1 MTIMLSPARL
11 KYIVISVLLL
21 FGMFNFTRTTMD
33 IIQSSKRLESMQKTV
48 SSLEKKKLAL
58 DKELKYKK
66 TARFIEEQAR
76 NRLNMAKQGEDVL
89 VLPAALRDPSKITSR
104 LEKPNGQV
112 MGDTDS
118 VENEERRNFWL
129 WLELFF

>member
-1 MTIMLSPARL
+1 MLSPARL
-11 KYIVISVLLL
+11 KYIVISLLL
-21 FGMFNFTRTTMD
+21 VFGMFNFTRTTMD

-48 SSLEKKKLAL
+48 SSLEKKKKAL

-66 TARFIEEQAR
+66 TTRFVEEQAR
-76 NRLNMAKQGEDVL
+76 NRLNMAKRGEDVL
-89 VLPAALRDPSKITSR
+89 VLPVALRDTYKITSR
-104 LEKPNGQV
+104 LETPNGQV

-118 VENEERRNFWL
+118 MENEERRNFWL

>member
-1 MTIMLSPARL
+1 MLSPARL
-11 KYIVISVLLL
+11 KYIVISLLLL

-76 NRLNMAKQGEDVL
+76 NRLNMAKKGEDVL

>member
-1 MTIMLSPARL
+1 
-11 KYIVISVLLL
+11 
-21 FGMFNFTRTTMD
+21 
-33 IIQSSKRLESMQKTV
+33 MQKTV

>member
-1 MTIMLSPARL
+1 MTVMLSPARL
-11 KYIVISVLLL
+11 KYIVISLLL
-21 FGMFNFTRTTMD
+21 VFGMFNFTRTTMD

-48 SSLEKKKLAL
+48 SNLEKKKKAL

-66 TARFIEEQAR
+66 TVTFVEEQAR
-76 NRLNMAKQGEDVL
+76 NRLNMAKNGEEVL
-89 VLPAALRDPSKITSR
+89 VLPAALRDTSKITSR
-104 LEKPNGQV
+104 LETPAGQV

-118 VENEERRNFWL
+118 MENEERRKFWL

>member
-1 MTIMLSPARL
+1 MTVMLSPARL
-11 KYIVISVLLL
+11 KYIVISLLL
-21 FGMFNFTRTTMD
+21 AFGMFNFTRTTMD

-48 SSLEKKKLAL
+48 SSLEKKKKAL

-66 TARFIEEQAR
+66 TARFVEEQAR
-76 NRLNMAKQGEDVL
+76 NRLNMAKKGEDVL

-104 LEKPNGQV
+104 LETPTGQV
-112 MGDTDS
+112 MGETDS
-118 VENEERRNFWL
+118 IENEERRNFWL

>member
-11 KYIVISVLLL
+11 KYIVISLLLL

-48 SSLEKKKLAL
+48 SSLEKKKLTL

>member
-76 NRLNMAKQGEDVL
+76 NRLNMAKKGEDVL

>member
-1 MTIMLSPARL
+1 MTLMLSPARL
-11 KYIVISVLLL
+11 KYIVISLLL
-21 FGMFNFTRTTMD
+21 VFGMFNFTRTTMD

-48 SSLEKKKLAL
+48 SSLEKKKKAL

-66 TARFIEEQAR
+66 TARFVEEQAR
-76 NRLNMAKQGEDVL
+76 NRLNMAKKGEDVL
-89 VLPAALRDPSKITSR
+89 VLPAALRDPSKITSK
-104 LEKPNGQV
+104 LETPTGQV

-118 VENEERRNFWL
+118 IENEERRNFWL

>member
-1 MTIMLSPARL
+1 MLSPARL
-11 KYIVISVLLL
+11 KYIVISLLL
-21 FGMFNFTRTTMD
+21 VFGMFNFTRTTMD

-48 SSLEKKKLAL
+48 SSLEKKKKAL

-66 TARFIEEQAR
+66 TTRFVEEQAR
-76 NRLNMAKQGEDVL
+76 NRLNMAKRGEDVL
-89 VLPAALRDPSKITSR
+89 VLPVALRDTSKITSR
-104 LEKPNGQV
+104 LETPNGQV

-118 VENEERRNFWL
+118 MENEERRNFWL

>member
-11 KYIVISVLLL
+11 KYIVISLLLL

-76 NRLNMAKQGEDVL
+76 NRLNMAKKGEDVL

>member
-1 MTIMLSPARL
+1 MLSPARL
-11 KYIVISVLLL
+11 KYIVISLLL
-21 FGMFNFTRTTMD
+21 VFGMFNFTRTTMD

-48 SSLEKKKLAL
+48 SSLEKKKKAL

-66 TARFIEEQAR
+66 TARFVEEQAR
-76 NRLNMAKQGEDVL
+76 NRLNMAKKGEDVL
-89 VLPAALRDPSKITSR
+89 VLPAALRDPSKITSK
-104 LEKPNGQV
+104 LETPSGQV

-118 VENEERRNFWL
+118 MENEERRNFWL